1 MRFRSTIT
9 ILGFVLIATGF
20 SCALLS
26 QSQSGTILGTITDES
41 KNLVPGVTVTAV
53 EAQSGK
59 RLSAVSDRNGNYN
72 LAGLEPGAYTL
83 TAVLP
88 GFETVTFTGV
98 ALAAQGQSRLDFTLR
113 IAARRN
119 GLMPLAPSGPRDR
132 VVDIRADSMTA

>member
-1 MRFRSTIT
+1 MGRDVAHLSPQDLSALDAFHSGGREATIE
-9 ILGFVLIATGF
+9 LARR
-20 SCALLS
+20 A
-26 QSQSGTILGTITDES
+26 
-41 KNLVPGVTVTAV
+41 NLVPGVTVTAV

-59 RLSAVSDRNGNYN
+59 RLSAISDRNGNYN